1 MHAIVLN
8 TGTELLL
15 GDVQDAHLAF
25 IACQVFPLG
34 LRIVERRTVSDGV
47 AIRETLAEIFPRAEI
62 LFVTGGLGPTTDD
75 VTREAAAELLGL
87 KLIRDPEVM
96 SAILERFATR
106 GIQFTARVERQAF
119 VPAGA
124 EVLPNRSGTAP
135 GLYLRANLN
144 PHIRSP
150 HLFLLPGPPRELQ
163 PMFERSVMPILH
175 SIVPPSN
182 SLECRIY
189 HVTGIGESL
198 VEEAIGERIS
208 VISGVELG
216 YCSRPGDVDVRII
229 GEFSMLEQA
238 DEIIRT
244 TLGDSIYSMNE
255 ATLEEVIV
263 ELLTKRRETLSLAE
277 SCTGGLLANR
287 ITNVPGASSA
297 FLAGYVVTVNE
308 YLSLELIVTN
318 KSATEKFEFENC
330 LHTYFFVEDIAAI
343 SLHGLKGVTYLDKT
357 ANQVEK
363 VEAEEAIR
371 ISSEVDRTYLNAT
384 SAVEIRDARAGRAI
398 RVEKKNSASTVVW
411 NPWIAKAQQM
421 TDFGN
426 EEYRNMVCVESGN
439 VASNKIVL
447 GPRETS
453 WLKVKLSTAPL
464 A

>member
-25 IACQVFPLG
+25 IARQVVALG
-34 LRIVERRTVSDGV
+34 LRIEERRTVSDGV

-87 KLIRDPEVM
+87 KLVRDPDVM
-96 SAILERFATR
+96 SAISERFATR
-106 GIQFTARVERQAF
+106 GIQFTARVEHQAF

-124 EVLPNRSGTAP
+124 EVLRNESGTAP

-144 PHIRSP
+144 PNIRSP

-175 SIVPPSN
+175 SIVPPSK

-208 VISGVELG
+208 AIPGVELG
-216 YCSRPGDVDVRII
+216 YCSRPGDVDVRIV
-229 GEFSMLEQA
+229 GESNMLEQA

-244 TLGDSIYSMNE
+244 TLGDSIYSMSE

-263 ELLTKRRETLSLAE
+263 ELLTKIRETLSLAE

-287 ITNVPGASSA
+287 ITNVPGASRA
-297 FLAGYVVTVNE
+297 LLAGYVVYSNE
-308 YLSLELIVTN
+308 AKIDVLNVDPKLIERYGAVSKQVARIMAENARMLARSTYTLST
-318 KSATEKFEFENC
+318 TG
-330 LHTYFFVEDIAAI
+330 IAGPA
-343 SLHGLKGVTYLDKT
+343 GG
-357 ANQVEK
+357 
-363 VEAEEAIR
+363 
-371 ISSEVDRTYLNAT
+371 SSEKPVGTIYVALASLDETIVKKFFLPSDRGTFKELA
-384 SAVEIRDARAGRAI
+384 AQAAFDLLR
-398 RVEKKNSASTVVW
+398 KKLMSRSS
-411 NPWIAKAQQM
+411 Q
-421 TDFGN
+421 
-426 EEYRNMVCVESGN
+426 
-439 VASNKIVL
+439 
-447 GPRETS
+447 
-453 WLKVKLSTAPL
+453 
-464 A
+464 